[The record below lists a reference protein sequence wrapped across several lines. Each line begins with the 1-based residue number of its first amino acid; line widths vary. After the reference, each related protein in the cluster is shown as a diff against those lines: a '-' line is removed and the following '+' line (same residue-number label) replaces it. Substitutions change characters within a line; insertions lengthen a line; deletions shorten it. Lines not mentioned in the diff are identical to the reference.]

1 MKIIKAGYEI
11 MPNFETPLK
20 KIELVARTCYKSED
34 LITEDSCN
42 TMVKNLIS
50 RQHYAM
56 LEHASLAFHI
66 DAATYNLLL
75 NADDLIQHLIFESE
89 GKDAEKSYL
98 RFSQCIIP
106 VDEEH
111 GESNFIVSGNIRAW
125 LDTLNGLEMLHCLP
139 SVLFD
144 ALMDSIPVIMNAA
157 GFNEN
162 TIIGVA
168 ENYKYEPFENGF
180 FADLITDFSKLT
192 IEERIVHETL
202 SVKFTVDRGVTHELV
217 RHRPAS
223 FAQESTRYCNYSK
236 GKFGNEITVV
246 EPCFFKRPEGDKTLS
261 VEQWAERYGAWEYA
275 CKTAEECY
283 FRLLNN
289 GATPQE
295 ARSVLPTSV
304 KADII
309 VTANIEE
316 WLHILNLR
324 AIGTTGKPHPQML
337 EVMVPLAKELA
348 FNQLKDF
355 EKTTTIKMI
364 QEME

>member
-11 MPNFETPLK
+11 MPNFENPLK

-34 LITEDSCN
+34 LITEDSCVK
-42 TMVKNLIS
+42 MVDNLVG
-50 RQHYAM
+50 RKHFAM
-56 LEHASLAFHI
+56 LEHASLAFDV
-66 DAATYNLLL
+66 DAATYNLLMSVIEYVKT
-75 NADDLIQHLIFESE
+75 LIISWE
-89 GKDAEKSYL
+89 GKEAANCFL
-98 RFSQCIIP
+98 QFTQTAIR
-106 VDEEH
+106 VDE
-111 GESNFIVSGNIRAW
+111 GMAKSRFIISGNIRAW
-125 LDTLNGLEMLHCLP
+125 LDALKGLEIFGCMP
-139 SVLFD
+139 NVLID
-144 ALMDSIPVIMNAA
+144 GLMNAIPTIMKAA
-157 GFNEN
+157 GFDEN
-162 TIIGVA
+162 TVTGVN
-168 ENYKYEPFENGF
+168 ESYEYTPFEDGF
-180 FADLITDFSKLT
+180 FARQIIDFDELT
-192 IEERIVHETL
+192 PEERLMHETL

-236 GKFGNEITVV
+236 GKFGNEITIV
-246 EPCFFKRPEGDKTLS
+246 EPCFFKRPEGDETLS

-283 FRLLNN
+283 FRLLDN

-309 VTANIEE
+309 VTANIME

-324 AIGTTGKPHPQML
+324 ALGTTGKPHPQML

-364 QEME
+364 REM